1 MGREIEVIYENG
13 VFKPLRKVEF
23 KEGEV
28 LRVEIKGKIVTDRF
42 YEKLESLKR
51 KVERI
56 EGAYKVL
63 EEMRNDRY

>member
-1 MGREIEVIYENG
+1 MKEIEVVYENG

-23 KEGEV
+23 KEGVV

-42 YEKLESLKR
+42 YEKLERLKR
-51 KVERI
+51 KIERI

>member
-1 MGREIEVIYENG
+1 MVREIEVIYENG

-23 KEGEV
+23 KDGEV

-42 YEKLESLKR
+42 YEKLERLKK
-51 KVERI
+51 KVERV

-63 EEMRNDRY
+63 EEMRDDRY

>member
-1 MGREIEVIYENG
+1 MVREIEVIYENG

-42 YEKLESLKR
+42 YEKLERLKR
-51 KVERI
+51 KSERI

>member
-1 MGREIEVIYENG
+1 MKEIEVVYENG

-42 YEKLESLKR
+42 YEKLERLKR
-51 KVERI
+51 KSERI

>member
-1 MGREIEVIYENG
+1 MKEIEVVYENG

-51 KVERI
+51 KVERV

-63 EEMRNDRY
+63 EEMRDDRY